1 MDSLRQIVMFFLNVK
16 LSNDKQLDSKTLP
29 QNESQKRLK
38 ISELLS
44 ENILVD
50 RHFENDDVIVENS

>member
-1 MDSLRQIVMFFLNVK
+1 MDSLRQIVIFFLNVK
-16 LSNDKQLDSKTLP
+16 LSTDKQSDSKTLS
-29 QNESQKRLK
+29 QNESKKLLK

-44 ENILVD
+44 ENVLVD

>member
-1 MDSLRQIVMFFLNVK
+1 MNSLRQIVIFFLNVK
-16 LSNDKQLDSKTLP
+16 LSTDKQLDGKKLP
-29 QNESQKRLK
+29 QNESKKLLK

-44 ENILVD
+44 ENVLVD